1 MLHITMVVL
10 YEHNQPLSLPLTGQD
25 PLKITKYKIQC
36 RAFIGPPAK
45 PHLIALLIMVFEY
58 SLSRG
63 TKVEKMLTL
72 APERYT
78 AGICMVAK
86 VILWCI

>member
-1 MLHITMVVL
+1 MNWDPVRDKKYILKRSVYKSLQIT
-10 YEHNQPLSLPLTGQD
+10 NTA
-25 PLKITKYKIQC
+25 KYHSAC
-36 RAFIGPPAK
+36 RVDT
-45 PHLIALLIMVFEY
+45 H
-58 SLSRG
+58 SRG

-78 AGICMVAK
+78 AGFCMVAK